1 MIMGTATKQQNKVP
15 ELRFSEFSGEWKM
28 NTIKNMQVYI
38 SDGNY
43 GEMYPKANEMKMS
56 GVPFIRANNMSR
68 GKVVWT
74 DMKYIDEKL
83 HSVLTSGHLKADDIL
98 ITTRGEI
105 GSVAYVTKEF
115 NGANINAQLCLLR
128 VDGELSSK
136 FLFSYL
142 TTQQAQKQFKE
153 LQTGS
158 ALKQLPKGNLAKV
171 QVKLPPYQEQQKIA
185 DFIGSVDDWL
195 DNLRQQ
201 KTALETYKRGMMQK
215 LFTQQVRFK
224 DENGK
229 YFPEWEEKELG
240 EVFNAVKGSGI
251 SKEQL
256 DTDGKNEC
264 ILYGELYTTYSE
276 QVFEVKSKTNVTKG
290 TLSNVGDLLVPCSTT
305 TTAIDLANVTALNK
319 KDVLLGGDITVL
331 RGKDKVSSV
340 FYAYYLSNHKK
351 RELAKYGQ
359 GVTIIH
365 VYYSHFKDM
374 LIDVPSLAEQQKI
387 AYFLTSIDESI
398 ESKQQQIAKA
408 EEWKKGLMQK
418 MFI

>member
-1 MIMGTATKQQNKVP
+1 MGTATKQQNKVP
-15 ELRFSEFSGEWKM
+15 ELRFHNFNDSWTETSLGDVCSFTQGTQVPLENQSKEDSGDKLKFLRIE
-28 NTIKNMQVYI
+28 NYTQESQDFRYI
-38 SDGNY
+38 PMSYSNGNLIDNDDVVVVRY
-43 GEMYPKANEMKMS
+43 GATA
-56 GVPFIRANNMSR
+56 GFMSR
-68 GKVVWT
+68 GQT
-74 DMKYIDEKL
+74 G
-83 HSVLTSGHLKADDIL
+83 VLANNLFTVRPKETGI
-98 ITTRGEI
+98 
-105 GSVAYVTKEF
+105 TKEYLF
-115 NGANINAQLCLLR
+115 RYLKRDITYQRLQLEMAGGAMPA
-128 VDGELSSK
+128 LS
-136 FLFSYL
+136 FSMMRPLYFAYPE
-142 TTQQAQKQFKE
+142 QE
-153 LQTGS
+153 
-158 ALKQLPKGNLAKV
+158 
-171 QVKLPPYQEQQKIA
+171 EQQKIA
-185 DFIGSVDDWL
+185 DFLGSVDDWL
-195 DNLRQQ
+195 DNLRSQ
-201 KTALETYKRGMMQK
+201 KTTLETYKRGMMQK

-418 MFI
+418 MFV